1 LYDKPLSQIARIA
14 EIVLPVFGVI
24 ALGYFSIWSKLL
36 SEKAGEGLNDFV
48 FVIAVPVMIVKTL
61 LGAQLPEGSPWG
73 YWLSYFIGVA
83 MVWSFAQLV
92 TWRIYGRPGREAVI
106 MGFSAGQSNIV
117 LMGIPL
123 VLTAYGEAGAVPLFL
138 LIAVHLPIM
147 MLAAT
152 VMIESANAGI
162 TREAIFK
169 LIKNLV
175 TNPLLIAFAI
185 GSLGRI
191 SGVTLGGA
199 PKQFVDL
206 IAASAVPCALFA
218 MGMALRKYGV
228 FGDVKLSVF
237 ITAAKLLLLPLAVY
251 LLAKHV
257 FVLSPVWHGVAVI
270 FASMAVGINSYLL
283 AARYNTGVKTVA
295 GAVTI
300 STALSLFTVSFW
312 LFVLGIG

>member
-1 LYDKPLSQIARIA
+1 LSQIARIA

-24 ALGYFSIWSKLL
+24 ALGYFSVWSKLL

-83 MVWSFAQLV
+83 TVWGFAQLA
-92 TWRIYGRPGREAVI
+92 TWKIYTRPGSEAVI
-106 MGFSAGQSNIV
+106 MGFSAAQSNIV

-147 MLAAT
+147 MGAAT
-152 VMIESANAGI
+152 VMIESAEAGV
-162 TREAIFK
+162 TREALYK
-169 LIKNLV
+169 LGKNLV
-175 TNPLLIAFAI
+175 TNPLLIAFAAGSI
-185 GSLGRI
+185 GRL
-191 SGVTLGGA
+191 SGVQLDGA

-228 FGDVKLSVF
+228 FGDLKLSVF
-237 ITAAKLLLLPLAVY
+237 IVAVKLLLLPFAVW
-251 LLAKHV
+251 LLAKYV
-257 FVLSPVWHGVAVI
+257 FVLTPVWAGVAVI
-270 FASMAVGINSYLL
+270 FASMPVGINSYLL
-283 AARYNTGVKTVA
+283 AARYKTGVATVA
-295 GAVTI
+295 GAVTL

-312 LFVLGIG
+312 LFVLGVG

>member
-1 LYDKPLSQIARIA
+1 MSQLARIA

-24 ALGYFSIWSKLL
+24 ALGYFSVWSKLL
-36 SEKAGEGLNDFV
+36 TEKAGEGLNDFV
-48 FVIAVPVMIVKTL
+48 FVIAIPIMIVKTL
-61 LGAQLPEGSPWG
+61 LAAQLPEGSPWG

-83 MVWSFAQLV
+83 VVWSFAQLV
-92 TWRIYGRPGREAVI
+92 VWKIYGRPGREAVI
-106 MGFSAGQSNIV
+106 MGFSSAQSNIV

-152 VMIESANAGI
+152 VMIESAEAGI

-169 LIKNLV
+169 LVKNLV
-175 TNPLLIAFAI
+175 TNPLLIAFAA

-191 SGVTLGGA
+191 AGVQLGGA
-199 PKQFVDL
+199 PKQFVDM
-206 IAASAVPCALFA
+206 IALAAVPCALFA

-228 FGDVKLSVF
+228 FGDLKLSLF
-237 ITAAKLLLLPLAVY
+237 IVAAKLMLLPLAVY
-251 LLAKHV
+251 LLAKYV
-257 FVLSPVWHGVAVI
+257 FALSPVWHGVAVI

-283 AARYNTGVKTVA
+283 AARYKTGVATVA
-295 GAVTI
+295 GAVTL
-300 STALSLFTVSFW
+300 STMFSLLTVSFW

>member
-1 LYDKPLSQIARIA
+1 MSQIASIA

-24 ALGYFSIWSKLL
+24 ALGYVSVWSKLL

-61 LGAQLPEGSPWG
+61 LAAALPEGSPWG

-83 MVWSFAQLV
+83 IVWSAAQLLV
-92 TWRIYGRPGREAVI
+92 WRLYRRPGREAVI
-106 MGFSAGQSNIV
+106 MGFSSAQSNIV

-152 VMIESANAGI
+152 VMIESADAGV
-162 TREAIFK
+162 TRAALYK
-169 LIKNLV
+169 LGMNLV
-175 TNPLLIAFAI
+175 TNPLLIAFAV
-185 GSLGRI
+185 GSLGRLA
-191 SGVTLGGA
+191 GVQLGGA

-206 IAASAVPCALFA
+206 IAMAAVPCALFA

-228 FGDVKLSVF
+228 FGDVKLSAF
-237 ITAAKLLLLPLAVY
+237 IVVAKLMALPFAVW
-251 LLAKHV
+251 LLAKYV
-257 FVLSPVWHGVAVI
+257 FVLTPVWAGVAVI
-270 FASMAVGINSYLL
+270 FASMPVGINSYLL
-283 AARYNTGVKTVA
+283 AERYRTGVATVA
-295 GAVTI
+295 GAVTL

>member
-1 LYDKPLSQIARIA
+1 LSQIARIA

-24 ALGYFSIWSKLL
+24 ALGYFSVWSKLL

-83 MVWSFAQLV
+83 IVWSFAQFVVWKL
-92 TWRIYGRPGREAVI
+92 YGRAGGEAVI
-106 MGFSAGQSNIV
+106 MGFSSTQSNIV

-152 VMIESANAGI
+152 VMIESADAGI
-162 TREAIFK
+162 TRAA
-169 LIKNLV
+169 LLRLVRNLV
-175 TNPLLIAFAI
+175 TNPLLIAFAC

-191 SGVTLGGA
+191 AGIELGGA

-206 IAASAVPCALFA
+206 IAAAAVPCALFA

-237 ITAAKLLLLPLAVY
+237 IVAAKLMCLPLAVY
-251 LLAKHV
+251 LLAKYV

-270 FASMAVGINSYLL
+270 FASMPVGINSYLL
-283 AARYNTGVKTVA
+283 AARYKTGVATVA
-295 GAVTI
+295 GAVTF
-300 STALSLFTVSFW
+300 STALSLFSVSFW
-312 LFVLGIG
+312 LYVLGIG

>member
-1 LYDKPLSQIARIA
+1 MSQIARIA

-24 ALGYFSIWSKLL
+24 ALGYFSVWSKLL

-83 MVWSFAQLV
+83 IVWSFAQFVVWKL
-92 TWRIYGRPGREAVI
+92 YGRAGGEAVI
-106 MGFSAGQSNIV
+106 MGFSSAQSNIV

-152 VMIESANAGI
+152 VMIESADAGI
-162 TREAIFK
+162 TREA
-169 LIKNLV
+169 LLRLVRNLV
-175 TNPLLIAFAI
+175 TNPLLIAFAC

-191 SGVTLGGA
+191 AGIELGGA

-206 IAASAVPCALFA
+206 IAAAAVPCALFA

-237 ITAAKLLLLPLAVY
+237 IVAAKLMCLPLAVY
-251 LLAKHV
+251 LLAKYV

-270 FASMAVGINSYLL
+270 FASMPVGINSYLL
-283 AARYNTGVKTVA
+283 AARYKTGVATVA
-295 GAVTI
+295 GAVTL
-300 STALSLFTVSFW
+300 STALSLFSVSFW
-312 LFVLGIG
+312 LYVLGIG

>member
-1 LYDKPLSQIARIA
+1 LSQIARIA

-24 ALGYFSIWSKLL
+24 ALGYFSVWSKLL

-83 MVWSFAQLV
+83 TVWGFAQLA
-92 TWRIYGRPGREAVI
+92 TWKIYARPGSEAVI
-106 MGFSAGQSNIV
+106 MGFSAAQSNIV

-147 MLAAT
+147 MGAAT
-152 VMIESANAGI
+152 VMIESAEAGV
-162 TREAIFK
+162 TREALYK
-169 LIKNLV
+169 LGKNLV
-175 TNPLLIAFAI
+175 TNPLLIAFAAGSI
-185 GSLGRI
+185 GRL
-191 SGVTLGGA
+191 SGVQLDGA

-228 FGDVKLSVF
+228 FGDLKLSVF
-237 ITAAKLLLLPLAVY
+237 IVAVKLLLLPFAVW
-251 LLAKHV
+251 LLAKYV
-257 FVLSPVWHGVAVI
+257 FVLTPVWAGVAVI
-270 FASMAVGINSYLL
+270 FASMPVGINSYLL
-283 AARYNTGVKTVA
+283 AARYKTGVATVA
-295 GAVTI
+295 GAVTL

-312 LFVLGIG
+312 LFVLGVG

>member
-1 LYDKPLSQIARIA
+1 MSQLVRIA

-24 ALGYFSIWSKLL
+24 ALGYVSVWIRLL

-48 FVIAVPVMIVKTL
+48 FVIAIPVMIVKTL
-61 LGAQLPEGSPWG
+61 LGAALPEGSPWG
-73 YWLSYFIGVA
+73 YWLSYFLGVA
-83 MVWSFAQLV
+83 IVWSFAQLV
-92 TWRIYGRPGREAVI
+92 TWKLYRRSGREAVI
-106 MGFSAGQSNIV
+106 MGFSSAQSNIV

-152 VMIESANAGI
+152 VMIESAEAGI

-169 LIKNLV
+169 LFKNLV

-185 GSLGRI
+185 GSLGRFAD
-191 SGVTLGGA
+191 VQLGGV
-199 PKQFVDL
+199 PKQFVDM
-206 IAASAVPCALFA
+206 ISAAAVPCALFA

-228 FGDVKLSVF
+228 FGGVKLSAF
-237 ITAAKLLLLPLAVY
+237 IVAAKLLALPFFVF
-251 LLAKHV
+251 LLAKYL
-257 FVLSPVWHGVAVI
+257 FVLTPVWAGVAVI
-270 FASMAVGINSYLL
+270 FASMPVGINSYLL
-283 AARYNTGVKTVA
+283 ASRYNSGVATVA
-295 GAVTI
+295 GAVTL
-300 STALSLFTVSFW
+300 STAFSLFTVSFW

>member
-1 LYDKPLSQIARIA
+1 MSQIARIA

-24 ALGYFSIWSKLL
+24 ALGYFSVWSKLL

-73 YWLSYFIGVA
+73 YWLSYFVGAGI
-83 MVWSFAQLV
+83 VWTLAQLAA
-92 TWRIYGRPGREAVI
+92 WKIYRRPGREAVI
-106 MGFSAGQSNIV
+106 MGFSSAQANVV

-152 VMIESANAGI
+152 VMIESADAGVS
-162 TREAIFK
+162 REAMIK
-169 LIKNLV
+169 LAKNLL
-175 TNPLLIAFAI
+175 TNPLMIAFAI
-185 GSLGRI
+185 GTIGRSFGVSLD
-191 SGVTLGGA
+191 GA
-199 PKQFVDL
+199 PKQFIDL
-206 IAASAVPCALFA
+206 IAGSAVPCALFA

-237 ITAAKLLLLPLAVY
+237 IAAAKLLLAPLAVW
-251 LLAKHV
+251 LLAKYV
-257 FVLSPVWHGVAVI
+257 FALTPVWVGVAVI
-270 FASMAVGINSYLL
+270 FASMPVGINSYLL
-283 AARYNTGVKTVA
+283 ASRYKTGVATVA

-300 STALSLFTVSFW
+300 STALSLFSVSFW

>member
-1 LYDKPLSQIARIA
+1 LSQIARIA

-24 ALGYFSIWSKLL
+24 ALGYAAIWSKLL

-48 FVIAVPVMIVKTL
+48 FVIGVPVMIVKTL

-83 MVWSFAQLV
+83 IVWSFAQLV
-92 TWRIYGRPGREAVI
+92 TWKFYGRPGREAVI
-106 MGFSAGQSNIV
+106 MGFSSAQSNIV

-138 LIAVHLPIM
+138 LIAVHLPLM

-152 VMIESANAGI
+152 VMIESADAGI

-169 LIKNLV
+169 LVRNLV

-185 GSLGRI
+185 GSLGRVAGI
-191 SGVTLGGA
+191 ELGGA

-206 IAASAVPCALFA
+206 IAAAAVPCALFA

-228 FGDVKLSVF
+228 FGDLKLSAFIVAVKLM
-237 ITAAKLLLLPLAVY
+237 LLPLAVY
-251 LLAKHV
+251 LLAKYV
-257 FVLSPVWHGVAVI
+257 FVLSPVWQGVAVI
-270 FASMAVGINSYLL
+270 FASMPVGINSYLL
-283 AARYNTGVKTVA
+283 AARYKTGVPTVA
-295 GAVTI
+295 GAVTL
-300 STALSLFTVSFW
+300 STALSLFSVSFW
-312 LFVLGIG
+312 LFVLGIA

>member
-1 LYDKPLSQIARIA
+1 MSQIARIA

-24 ALGYFSIWSKLL
+24 ALGYVSVWSKLL

-61 LGAQLPEGSPWG
+61 LGASLPEGSPWG

-83 MVWSFAQLV
+83 IVWSFAQLV
-92 TWRIYGRPGREAVI
+92 TWKIYGRPGREAVI
-106 MGFSAGQSNIV
+106 MGFSSGQSNIV

-152 VMIESANAGI
+152 VMIESADAGI

-169 LIKNLV
+169 LVKNLV
-175 TNPLLIAFAI
+175 TNPLLIAFAA

-191 SGVTLGGA
+191 AGVQLGGA

-206 IAASAVPCALFA
+206 ISAAAVPCALFA

-228 FGDVKLSVF
+228 FGDVKLSAF
-237 ITAAKLLLLPLAVY
+237 IVAAKLLLLPLAVY
-251 LLAKHV
+251 LLAKYV
-257 FVLSPVWHGVAVI
+257 FVLSPVWQGVAVI
-270 FASMAVGINSYLL
+270 FASMPVGINSYLL
-283 AARYNTGVKTVA
+283 AARYKTGVATVA
-295 GAVTI
+295 GAVTL
-300 STALSLFTVSFW
+300 STALSLFSVSFW

>member
-1 LYDKPLSQIARIA
+1 MSQLARIA

-24 ALGYFSIWSKLL
+24 GLGYFSVWSKLL
-36 SEKAGEGLNDFV
+36 TEKAGEGLNDFV
-48 FVIAVPVMIVKTL
+48 FVIAIPIMIVKTL
-61 LGAQLPEGSPWG
+61 LAAQLPEGSPWG

-83 MVWSFAQLV
+83 VVWSFTQLV
-92 TWRIYGRPGREAVI
+92 VWKIYGRPGREAVI
-106 MGFSAGQSNIV
+106 MGFSSAQSNIV

-152 VMIESANAGI
+152 VMIESAEAGV

-169 LIKNLV
+169 LVKNLV
-175 TNPLLIAFAI
+175 TNPLLIAFAV

-191 SGVTLGGA
+191 AGVQLGGA
-199 PKQFVDL
+199 PKQFVDM
-206 IAASAVPCALFA
+206 IALAAVPCALFA

-228 FGDVKLSVF
+228 FGDLKLSLF
-237 ITAAKLLLLPLAVY
+237 IVAAKLMLLPLAVY
-251 LLAKHV
+251 LLAKYV
-257 FVLSPVWHGVAVI
+257 FALSPVWHGVAVI

-283 AARYNTGVKTVA
+283 AARYKTGVATVA
-295 GAVTI
+295 GAVTL
-300 STALSLFTVSFW
+300 STMFSLLTVSFW

>member
-1 LYDKPLSQIARIA
+1 MSQIARIA

-24 ALGYFSIWSKLL
+24 ALGYFSVWSKLL

-83 MVWSFAQLV
+83 IVWSFAQFV
-92 TWRIYGRPGREAVI
+92 TWKLYGRAGGEAVI
-106 MGFSAGQSNIV
+106 MGFSSAQSNIV

-152 VMIESANAGI
+152 VMIESAEAGI
-162 TREAIFK
+162 TREA
-169 LIKNLV
+169 LLRLVRNLV
-175 TNPLLIAFAI
+175 TNPLLIAFAC

-191 SGVTLGGA
+191 AGIELGGA

-206 IAASAVPCALFA
+206 IAAAAVPCALFA

-237 ITAAKLLLLPLAVY
+237 IVAAKLMCLPLAVY
-251 LLAKHV
+251 LLAKYV

-270 FASMAVGINSYLL
+270 FASMPVGINSYLL
-283 AARYNTGVKTVA
+283 AARYKTGVATVA
-295 GAVTI
+295 GAVTL
-300 STALSLFTVSFW
+300 STALSLFSVSFW
-312 LFVLGIG
+312 LYVLGIG